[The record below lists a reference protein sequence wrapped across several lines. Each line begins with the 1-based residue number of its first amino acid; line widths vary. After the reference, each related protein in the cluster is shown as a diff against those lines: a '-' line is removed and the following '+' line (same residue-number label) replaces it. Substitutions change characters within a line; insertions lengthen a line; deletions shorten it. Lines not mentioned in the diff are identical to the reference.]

1 MGHDDQMLGDGK
13 DDVLVGDSDKG
24 DSGGV
29 LVGDTDVEQMDD
41 AKKVEDALGDGAR
54 DDDCDL
60 EVGDIHEDENCENDM
75 VHGAAAS
82 SLKL

>member
-41 AKKVEDALGDGAR
+41 AKKWKMLWV
-54 DDDCDL
+54 
-60 EVGDIHEDENCENDM
+60 M
-75 VHGAAAS
+75 VPGMMIVIWRLVIYMKMRIVKMTWCMVQLPPH
-82 SLKL
+82 